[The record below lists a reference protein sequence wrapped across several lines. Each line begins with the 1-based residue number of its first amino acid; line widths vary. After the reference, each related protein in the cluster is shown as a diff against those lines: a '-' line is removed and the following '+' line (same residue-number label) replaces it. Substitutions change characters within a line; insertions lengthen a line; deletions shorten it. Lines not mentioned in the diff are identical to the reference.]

1 MRQRQIAAG
10 VVFKVD
16 KAGFAVVAGDDVA
29 AESLAEILIAL
40 MDGGDGVQS
49 ALPAGNRIGGNFD
62 GVENI
67 GVAQMAEHQ
76 RVGVAG
82 EQLRHA
88 HAGGGEGGQP
98 LGFGIE
104 RGAAAEIGYGAQH
117 AQPQQRSD
125 GAKQAVAPGGDGLAG
140 FAHPYG
146 LAVGKGVARDGVLL
160 LRQDGGERG
169 GVIGFVHRFQAASDS
184 GGAVCHTSC
193 TASRSSISAGS
204 WPYSSR

>member
-1 MRQRQIAAG
+1 MAAPNGGGGGQQAVFAQPEGAGLQVAQIIAALTVRQRQIAAG

-82 EQLRHA
+82 E
-88 HAGGGEGGQP
+88 
-98 LGFGIE
+98 
-104 RGAAAEIGYGAQH
+104 
-117 AQPQQRSD
+117 
-125 GAKQAVAPGGDGLAG
+125 
-140 FAHPYG
+140 
-146 LAVGKGVARDGVLL
+146 
-160 LRQDGGERG
+160 
-169 GVIGFVHRFQAASDS
+169 
-184 GGAVCHTSC
+184 
-193 TASRSSISAGS
+193 
-204 WPYSSR
+204 